1 MSLLNIIKSDCENS
15 DPANVSSETPMPPPI
30 NEGGKASPSSEYC
43 CSLMGHKPYELLL
56 LIENALSSYSRP
68 DPHPSDSVIETINSF
83 DALARIIP
91 KLAMACLAVSNP
103 EAASMLESMRGNE
116 DSSIGSYI
124 CLSTFSV
131 ARKVAIS
138 ILETLSDSEVIRS
151 NKRSDVLQCRTKV
164 VSTVMSLIKDTFEVC
179 GHLSTLSS
187 IASVQLM
194 PILISSVYRSPPCSE
209 NLGSL
214 KVVDSL
220 TVNGKSLETVLDEEA
235 EEHTLDSMC
244 NVLACF
250 HAFFDAS
257 AFETADQTIQK
268 SLQSMCNGQIQ
279 WQRNLLIFVI
289 TLGAA
294 DLPLLLNEF
303 GLILSNLPQR
313 FADTL
318 AFERYVT
325 TAINLLDALAEIA
338 CKVAALGLNNSQ
350 DVDVSPAYSA
360 FDLLN
365 RCLEGRL
372 LPALAAKDMLGC
384 MCQLTYKSLLKKHR
398 AQILTS
404 KKLPWGDNVGIDL
417 PISQFPLLMAS
428 LLSCMNGSV
437 KRLVTCSS
445 LKSAD
450 CLRVDPSQDGPTR
463 KGVFISCFFTSS

>member
-1 MSLLNIIKSDCENS
+1 MRTVDVTLVPWTNPNNVLNIPLMTFVLRMILGE
-15 DPANVSSETPMPPPI
+15 
-30 NEGGKASPSSEYC
+30 KAAPSSEYC
-43 CSLMGHKPYELLL
+43 YSLTRQEPCELLKAIDHVL
-56 LIENALSSYSRP
+56 RSYIHP
-68 DPHPSDSVIETINSF
+68 DLHLSDSVIETINAF
-83 DALARIIP
+83 DALACIIP
-91 KLAMACLAVSNP
+91 KLAMACLKTASKP
-103 EAASMLESMRGNE
+103 ASMGMDEG
-116 DSSIGSYI
+116 SSICSYTCI
-124 CLSTFSV
+124 STFSAV
-131 ARKVAIS
+131 RKVAGS
-138 ILETLSDSEVIRS
+138 ILKTLSDSEFIRS
-151 NKRSDVLQCRTKV
+151 KKRSDVLQCRTKV
-164 VSTVMSLIKDTFEVC
+164 VSTVISLIKDTFEVC
-179 GHLSTLSS
+179 DHLSTLSS

-194 PILISSVYRSPPCSE
+194 PILISSVYRSPTYTE
-209 NLGSL
+209 NLDSL
-214 KVVDSL
+214 KVEVAS

-235 EEHTLDSMC
+235 EEQILDSMC
-244 NVLACF
+244 HVLACF

-257 AFETADQTIQK
+257 ALETADQTIQK

-318 AFERYVT
+318 AFERYVI
-325 TAINLLDALAEIA
+325 TAISLLDTLAEKT